1 MPTTKPKHR
10 FNAVDALIIV
20 LILAVIAAG
29 AFIFTRSVRNNNSG
43 SFDIEYVIELRTV
56 RDELANN
63 IQIGTKVVD
72 SAKKYQLGEVIA
84 VSVSPAK
91 FTGTDLINGELVYY
105 DYPEHSDVSLT
116 VKTTATLDSDGMY
129 IVDNGYRLS
138 VGTTIYVRTPD
149 YVGTGYC
156 TKFKKTEV
164 R

>member
-1 MPTTKPKHR
+1 MSTTKQKHR
-10 FNAVDALIIV
+10 FNAVDALIIL

-29 AFIFTRSVRNNNSG
+29 IFVFSKKVRSQKAG

-56 RDELANN
+56 RDELADN
-63 IQIGTKVVD
+63 ITVGTKIID

-84 VSVSPAK
+84 VNVTPAK

-116 VKTTATLDSDGMY
+116 VKTTARLDSEGMY
-129 IVDNGYRLS
+129 IVDSGYRLS
-138 VGTTIYVRTPD
+138 VGTSIYVRTPD